1 MNADQLLS
9 FVTVVQKNSF
19 TRAAAKLGVSQPTVT
34 ARVKSLEK
42 ELGCRLL
49 DRLPSEIRLSDA
61 GAELLPIAQQILRL
75 VALANAVASED
86 GDPRGKVAIGASDL
100 VTTTRLLPLVEY
112 VCRRYTDLELLLLET
127 GSADAIQGVHTGA
140 LDCAVVVDV
149 DRGRPGLNTMILR
162 DEPLAVVS
170 SPKQVGANS
179 SPSPADLQD
188 PVWIRCGE
196 GSLWQADI
204 ERSFAEINGV
214 ETSRSI
220 SLTSMDSVKRTV
232 ALGLGFTILPI
243 IAAEDELRDGTLVKG
258 HWDSPVQTFLH
269 LVWKDDA
276 VAHNPA
282 LRAVLSDV
290 LRLFE
295 IEEGTSGRAAEA
307 ESRDDLG
314 AEFGRASR
322 VGDSAAVS

>member
-1 MNADQLLS
+1 
-9 FVTVVQKNSF
+9 
-19 TRAAAKLGVSQPTVT
+19 VT

-75 VALANAVASED
+75 VALANAVARED
-86 GDPRGKVAIGASDL
+86 GDPRGKVTMGASDL

-127 GSADAIQGVHTGA
+127 GSADAIEGVHTGA

-149 DRGRPGLNTMILR
+149 DHSPIGLNTVVLR
-162 DEPLAVVS
+162 EEPLAVVS
-170 SPKQVGANS
+170 SPEQVGAHS

-196 GSLWQADI
+196 GSLWQADL
-204 ERSFAEINGV
+204 ERSFAETDGV
-214 ETSRSI
+214 EISRSI
-220 SLTSMDSVKRTV
+220 SLTSVDSVKRTV
-232 ALGLGFTILPI
+232 AQGLGFTILPI
-243 IAAEDELRDGTLVKG
+243 IAAADELRAGTLIRG

-295 IEEGTSGRAAEA
+295 IEEGVPVGMIEA
-307 ESRDDLG
+307 DGCDDLD
-314 AEFGRASR
+314 ADFERASR
-322 VGDSAAVS
+322 PEDNAPVP